1 MALVLALP
9 GPGAS
14 DGEESF
20 RVFGPHLPHP
30 PWLLAPSAIL
40 LPSTACRLPY
50 FCFCWLLTVD
60 SCSWWFSLGL
70 GGSQTRRV
78 ACCARMPC
86 GDRRDHR
93 DLHKAPCV
101 QEEALPLRLG
111 QHHGILVEPPLL
123 SGDEHLLPVE

>member
-1 MALVLALP
+1 M
-9 GPGAS
+9 
-14 DGEESF
+14 F
-20 RVFGPHLPHP
+20 
-30 PWLLAPSAIL
+30 LAPTCPTPGSLFAIL
-40 LPSTACRLPY
+40 LPAACLHRLPY
-50 FCFCWLLTVD
+50 FYFCWLLTVD

>member
-1 MALVLALP
+1 MFLAPTCCPTPPGSWLPLPSYCLVLPA
-9 GPGAS
+9 
-14 DGEESF
+14 
-20 RVFGPHLPHP
+20 
-30 PWLLAPSAIL
+30 
-40 LPSTACRLPY
+40 ACLCLCSLYRLPY
-50 FCFCWLLTVD
+50 FYFCWLLTVD

-78 ACCARMPC
+78 ACCARIPC